1 MACVMEAGRVAV
13 LVLRTLCVLAGT
25 AGWHLTLTA
34 HFLGTAGST
43 LRALMNCPNLL
54 LTNTL

>member
-25 AGWHLTLTA
+25 AGRHLTLT
-34 HFLGTAGST
+34 LISWEP
-43 LRALMNCPNLL
+43 RAPLCVLS
-54 LTNTL
+54 